1 MNTTIITHTLFL
13 GSVYSIMLT
22 NSWSILCGSTL
33 HIFLQLQDPKDLIKK
48 PSKACKRCQISIVHI
63 TTKRS
68 IFGILWIWFARS
80 NKNKNLGWTK
90 SISDIIQPLF
100 SISFGWLPS
109 FHLNHIRKM
118 TSISIDS
125 YLQKIRL
132 PLRHHR
138 QHKITIYFNLLSE
151 ICCSYLKI
159 AHHREIVVV
168 QFLKNVL

>member
-80 NKNKNLGWTK
+80 
-90 SISDIIQPLF
+90 
-100 SISFGWLPS
+100 
-109 FHLNHIRKM
+109 
-118 TSISIDS
+118 
-125 YLQKIRL
+125 
-132 PLRHHR
+132 
-138 QHKITIYFNLLSE
+138 KITKILVGLSPFLTLSNPFFPYLLDDFHPFILITLGKWLIYRS
-151 ICCSYLKI
+151 I
-159 AHHREIVVV
+159 AIFRKSAFLYAIIANIKL
-168 QFLKNVL
+168 QFTLISWVRSAVAI